1 MINWIDHK
9 NSPFWVAQGYKDVWI
24 EELIPACDE
33 SLVKSPTY
41 ILHTGPTADTA
52 TYVLAS
58 LDVAKEQAELI
69 EMELVLDESTMA
81 GRALALR
88 RDTEE
93 RKRALWRAHNLRTQ
107 RHERKVAIACCA
119 IGIASIL
126 VILAL
131 L

>member
-24 EELIPACDE
+24 EELIPTCDE

-58 LDVAKEQAELI
+58 LDVAKEQAEQI
-69 EMELVLDESTMA
+69 EMELVLDESTHS

-93 RKRALWRAHNLRTQ
+93 RKEAARRAHELRTQ
-107 RHERKVAIACCA
+107 RHQRKVTIACCA
-119 IGIASIL
+119 IG
-126 VILAL
+126 AL
-131 L
+131 SLLTIWMFA